1 MRTMEDVPAAPI
13 RLLLVEDD
21 EFDRKSLN
29 RLLRGARPE
38 VALVEAHDLAAARR
52 ALGEEELDL
61 VLLDHLLPDGEGLVF
76 LSELPLLCEVPPPVI
91 VLTGSVDEALA
102 VRCLQAGAQDYLVKG
117 RFDQD
122 ALLRSVRHSLERA
135 RLGRALLRQAR
146 ELLRSNRELERFA
159 AVASHDLREPLRTVR
174 VLGQRL
180 SERCGDALDPRGREY
195 LERMIQASGRME
207 EMVRQLLLLSQVAQT
222 PIQPRPVPLGPLL
235 ESVRADLSSTLEQS
249 PALLEVGALPA
260 VLGDETQLRRLFMN
274 LIGNALNYRH
284 PERDPCVKVQAAPA
298 LPGAERVSVTV
309 EDNGVGFPPRQ
320 ADEIFRPFRRLHP
333 GTSGAGMGLAICRA
347 IAENHEGEIT
357 AAGVPEQ
364 GATFTVVLPLPGRRH
379 HPVETDGSPHS
390 ESSLSAS

>member
-38 VALVEAHDLAAARR
+38 VTLVEARDLAAARR

-180 SERCGDALDPRGREY
+180 SERCGQALDPRGREY

-207 EMVRQLLLLSQVAQT
+207 EMVRQLLLLSQVAQA
-222 PIQPRPVPLGPLL
+222 PIQPRAVPLAPLL

-249 PALLEVGALPA
+249 QAVLEVGALPA

-274 LIGNALNYRH
+274 LIGNALKYRH
-284 PERDPCVKVQAAPA
+284 PARDPCVRVQAAA

-309 EDNGVGFPPRQ
+309 QDNGVGFPPRQ

-347 IAENHEGEIT
+347 IAENHEGEIS
-357 AAGVPEQ
+357 AAGVPDQ
-364 GATFTVVLPLPGRRH
+364 GATFTVVLPLPDRRRR
-379 HPVETDGSPHS
+379 PVETDGSPCS
-390 ESSLSAS
+390 ESLSAS